1 ATSSLVLQVIE
12 HNFLHIRLSLPSG
25 AMCSSDI
32 FLAVLAVFFPPI
44 AVWIKAGICTADS
57 IINIALC
64 LLGYIP
70 GLIHA
75 WYIILKYPDQDYD
88 DVAYEPIPG
97 GSSQRRD
104 LENGRVTYYYVS
116 NPPLRHPSQQRGYGT
131 VNPSQQPPSDSNTAS
146 RPSNRPQEGAGNSSG
161 QPPTYAEAVRGDN
174 KIQTQD

>member
-1 ATSSLVLQVIE
+1 
-12 HNFLHIRLSLPSG
+12 
-25 AMCSSDI
+25 MCSSDI

-44 AVWIKAGICTADS
+44 AVWVKSGICTADS

-64 LLGYIP
+64 VLGFIP

-75 WYIILKYPDQDYD
+75 WYIILKYPEPDYD

-97 GSSQRRD
+97 GASQRRD

-116 NPPLRHPSQQRGYGT
+116 NQPLQHPSQQRAYGA
-131 VNPSQQPPSDSNTAS
+131 VDQHAPAQPK
-146 RPSNRPQEGAGNSSG
+146 PSNQPQQGGAGSSSG
-161 QPPTYAEAVRGDN
+161 QGEARPPPTYAEAVQGDN